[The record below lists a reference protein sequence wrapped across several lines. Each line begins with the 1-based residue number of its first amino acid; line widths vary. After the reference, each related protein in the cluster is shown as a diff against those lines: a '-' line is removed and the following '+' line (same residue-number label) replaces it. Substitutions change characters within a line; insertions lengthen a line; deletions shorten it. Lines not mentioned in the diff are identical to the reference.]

1 MSIEVLQQCNP
12 PDRLFS
18 LLEGRIFDSVAQHG
32 TCQKRDAMRW
42 RQRVAFKAWDD
53 ISPDNAGKSE
63 KIELCAA
70 RLFGARGP
78 GGRDSTEVNLEYE
91 QLGQQ

>member
-18 LLEGRIFDSVAQHG
+18 LLEARIFDSVAQHG

-70 RLFGARGP
+70 RLL
-78 GGRDSTEVNLEYE
+78 GRAVLVEGIPPKSIWNMNN
-91 QLGQQ
+91 